1 MKHFKRATAM
11 LLAVVLSLCLAV
23 TAFADNTDQPT
34 GTLRV
39 TGSGLYIP
47 GEDEAAKGKN
57 VTAIRMFTA
66 RATEAATPNP
76 NTFDSY
82 VLENKWEGFFKQDEI
97 FNAMKTAGATTVST
111 ANDLDSAAL
120 SDAAV
125 AYINTLLSETTTTK
139 GTTLVEFAHKAQKWV
154 RSDEHKADFTDNVL
168 KFTSTATPVSGDTD
182 KTKGTATFSGLTAGY
197 YLVFP
202 EGGSTGDNSRGT
214 DAILVNVPKNGGVT
228 EQTIKSAFPT
238 VDKKVQ
244 TTEGGNPT
252 DNGTA
257 QVGDTVTFKLTA
269 KVPDMTDYDKYTF
282 KFIDKLSDG
291 LEFVADSVEV
301 NIANNKITAGAN
313 TYSATYEDT
322 TKTLTVAFDDLKNV
336 VKNGTDKVATDD
348 EIVVTYKAKIT
359 KDAVTTNP
367 AKNTVYLEYSNNPG
381 TNELGKSNP
390 DESKVY
396 TYDINIFKFYKGEE
410 NAETALANATFK
422 LTASEESTSE
432 AIKLVAEADG
442 KTYHVADA
450 KELEDTSVT
459 KVTEV
464 TTGADGKI
472 TIKGLK
478 AGTYYLHETI
488 APTGYNKLKKP
499 IEIKIDV
506 TNNDYT
512 KPSYTVNGTPNKAND
527 STIKVENVKGVM
539 LPETGS
545 IGTIGLTALGVAVVL
560 LGVFAPRK
568 KKKENR

>member
-1 MKHFKRATAM
+1 MKHFKRAAAM

-23 TAFADNTDQPT
+23 TAFADNTVQST
-34 GTLRV
+34 GNLTV
-39 TGSGLYIP
+39 TGSGLYNP
-47 GEDEAAKGKN
+47 GDGAGKGKN

-66 RATEAATPNP
+66 RVTGDATADPAQKNE
-76 NTFDSY
+76 FDSY
-82 VLENKWEGFFKQDEI
+82 VLEKKWEDFFKQAEI
-97 FNAMKTAGATTVST
+97 FSAMKNASVIGSDVEATAIT
-111 ANDLDSAAL
+111 ADEL
-120 SDAAV
+120 SNAAV
-125 AYINTLLSETTTTK
+125 AYLKNLQNDKSNK
-139 GTTLVEFAHKAQKWV
+139 GTLADFAHKAQKWA
-154 RSDEHKADFTDNVL
+154 RKNRTTLSADPSLVTVAAAAQD
-168 KFTSTATPVSGDTD
+168 SGED
-182 KTKGTATFSGLTAGY
+182 KTKGTAKFSGLTAGY

>member
-1 MKHFKRATAM
+1 MKHFKRAAAM

-23 TAFADNTDQPT
+23 TAFAEGTDVPT
-34 GTLRV
+34 GTLTV

-47 GEDEAAKGKN
+47 DEGAGKGKN

-139 GTTLVEFAHKAQKWV
+139 GTTLVEFAHKAQNWARKNSTTLSAKPSLV
-154 RSDEHKADFTDNVL
+154 TVKA
-168 KFTSTATPVSGDTD
+168 ATQDAGED
-182 KTKGTATFSGLTAGY
+182 KTKGTAAFNDLPAGY

-202 EGGSTGDNSRGT
+202 EGGSTGNNSRGT
-214 DAILVNVPKNGGVT
+214 DAILVNVPRDGKNTAVK
-228 EQTIKSAFPT
+228 IKSTFPT
-238 VDKKVQ
+238 VEKKVQ
-244 TTEGGNPT
+244 TTEGGDST

-269 KVPDMTDYDKYTF
+269 KVPDMTDYNSYTF
-282 KFIDKLSDG
+282 KFIDTLSDG
-291 LEFVADSVEV
+291 LEFVANSVEV
-301 NIANNKITAGAN
+301 NIAKNKIEAGAN
-313 TYSATYEDT
+313 TYSETFVDG
-322 TKTLTVAFDDLKNV
+322 TKTLTVAFADLKNV
-336 VKNGTDKVATDD
+336 VKSGTDKVATDD

-359 KDAVTTNP
+359 KDAVKDNP
-367 AKNTVYLEYSNNPG
+367 AKNTVYLQYSNNPG
-381 TNELGKSNP
+381 TDELGKSNP

-396 TYDINIFKFYKGEE
+396 TYDIDIFKFYKDGETE
-410 NAETALANATFK
+410 KELPNATFK
-422 LTASEESTSE
+422 LTASEKSDST

-450 KELEDTSVT
+450 KELDDTSVT

-472 TIKGLK
+472 AIKGLK

-499 IEIKIDV
+499 IKIDITV
-506 TNNDYT
+506 TSEAYT
-512 KPSYTVNGTPNKAND
+512 TPTYKVDEVDQNTSNI
-527 STIKVENVKGVM
+527 IKVENVKGVM

-568 KKKENR
+568 KKKENQ

>member
-1 MKHFKRATAM
+1 MKHFKRAAAM

-23 TAFADNTDQPT
+23 TAFADNTVQST
-34 GTLRV
+34 GNLTV
-39 TGSGLYIP
+39 TGSGLYNP
-47 GEDEAAKGKN
+47 GDGAGKGKN

-66 RATEAATPNP
+66 RVTGDATADPAQKNE
-76 NTFDSY
+76 FDSY
-82 VLENKWEGFFKQDEI
+82 VLEEKWDGFFKQDEI
-97 FNAMKTAGATTVST
+97 FTAMKTASVIGNEVEATAIT
-111 ANDLDSAAL
+111 ADELN
-120 SDAAV
+120 DAAV
-125 AYINTLLSETTTTK
+125 AYLKTLQNDNSNK
-139 GTTLVEFAHKAQKWV
+139 GTLADFAHKAQKWA
-154 RSDEHKADFTDNVL
+154 RDNYATLSADPSLVTVEAAAQD
-168 KFTSTATPVSGDTD
+168 SGED
-182 KTKGTATFSGLTAGY
+182 KTKGTASFKDLTAGY

-228 EQTIKSAFPT
+228 EQTIKSTFPT

-244 TTEGGNPT
+244 TTEGGDST

-269 KVPDMTDYDKYTF
+269 KVPDMTDYNSYTF
-282 KFIDKLSDG
+282 KFIDTLSDG
-291 LEFVADSVEV
+291 LEFVANSVEV
-301 NIANNKITAGAN
+301 NIANNKIEAGAN
-313 TYSATYEDT
+313 TYSETFVDG
-322 TKTLTVAFDDLKNV
+322 TKTLTVAFADLKNV
-336 VKNGTDKVATDD
+336 VKSGTDKVATDD

-381 TNELGKSNP
+381 TDELGKSNP

-568 KKKENR
+568 KKKENQ

>member
-1 MKHFKRATAM
+1 MKHFKRAAAM

-154 RSDEHKADFTDNVL
+154 RSDEHKADFTYNVL

>member
-1 MKHFKRATAM
+1 MKHFKRAAAM

-154 RSDEHKADFTDNVL
+154 RSDEHKADFTDKVL

>member
-1 MKHFKRATAM
+1 MKHFKRAAAM

-139 GTTLVEFAHKAQKWV
+139 GTTLVEFAHKAQKWG

>member
-1 MKHFKRATAM
+1 MKHFKRAAAM

-23 TAFADNTDQPT
+23 TAFAEGTDVPT
-34 GTLRV
+34 GTLTV

-47 GEDEAAKGKN
+47 DEGAGKGKN

-139 GTTLVEFAHKAQKWV
+139 GTTLVEFAHKAQNWARKNSTTLSAKPSLV
-154 RSDEHKADFTDNVL
+154 TVKAATQDSDE
-168 KFTSTATPVSGDTD
+168 D
-182 KTKGTATFSGLTAGY
+182 KTKGTATFTDLTAGY

-202 EGGSTGDNSRGT
+202 EGGSTGKGNRKT
-214 DAILVNVPKNGGVT
+214 DAILVNVPRDGKNT
-228 EQTIKSAFPT
+228 AAEIKSTFPT
-238 VDKKVQ
+238 VDKQVSNDKTNYQ
-244 TTEGGNPT
+244 
-252 DNGTA
+252 DNTTA

-269 KVPDMTDYDKYTF
+269 KVPDMADYTAY
-282 KFIDKLSDG
+282 KFVFHDTLSNG
-291 LEFVADSVEV
+291 LEFVANSVEV
-301 NIANNKITAGAN
+301 SIASNKITAGDN
-313 TYSATYEDT
+313 TYSATYVDG
-322 TKTLTVAFDDLKNV
+322 TKKLTVAFTDLKNV
-336 VKNGTDKVATDD
+336 VKSGTDKVATDD

-367 AKNTVYLEYSNNPG
+367 ATNKAHLEYSNDPSG
-381 TNELGKSNP
+381 TGTGTSNP

-396 TYDINIFKFYKGEE
+396 TYDINIFKYYKGEG
-410 NAETALANATFK
+410 NTETGLANATFK
-422 LTASEESTSE
+422 LTSSEESTST
-432 AIKLVAEADG
+432 AIELVKEDG
-442 KTYHVADA
+442 AGLVYHVKGDNETGAV
-450 KELEDTSVT
+450 SV
-459 KVTEV
+459 V

-499 IEIKIDV
+499 IKIEITV
-506 TNNDYT
+506 TDNNYT
-512 KPSYTVNGTPNKAND
+512 TPSYKVDGKANAD
-527 STIKVENVKGVM
+527 NTIKVENVKGVM

-560 LGVFAPRK
+560 LGVFATRK
-568 KKKENR
+568 KKKENQ

>member
-1 MKHFKRATAM
+1 MKHFKRAAAM

-23 TAFADNTDQPT
+23 TAFADNTVQST
-34 GTLRV
+34 GNLTV

-47 GEDEAAKGKN
+47 DEGAGKGKN

-66 RATEAATPNP
+66 RVTGDATADPAQKNE
-76 NTFDSY
+76 FDNY
-82 VLENKWEGFFKQDEI
+82 VLEEKWDGFFKQDEI
-97 FNAMKTAGATTVST
+97 FTAMKNAGVIGNEVVAATITA
-111 ANDLDSAAL
+111 DEL

-125 AYINTLLSETTTTK
+125 AYLKTLQNDKSNK
-139 GTTLVEFAHKAQKWV
+139 GTLADFAHKAQKWA
-154 RSDEHKADFTDNVL
+154 RKNSTTLSADPSLVTVEAAAQD
-168 KFTSTATPVSGDTD
+168 SGED
-182 KTKGTATFSGLTAGY
+182 KTKGTASFKDLTAGY

-228 EQTIKSAFPT
+228 EQTIKSTFPT

-244 TTEGGNPT
+244 TTEGGDST

-269 KVPDMTDYDKYTF
+269 KVPDMADYTAY
-282 KFIDKLSDG
+282 KFVFHDTLSNG
-291 LEFVADSVEV
+291 LEFVANSVEV
-301 NIANNKITAGAN
+301 SIASNKITAGDN
-313 TYSATYEDT
+313 TYSATYVDG
-322 TKTLTVAFDDLKNV
+322 TKKLTVAFTDLKNV
-336 VKNGTDKVATDD
+336 VKSGTDKVATDD

-381 TNELGKSNP
+381 TDELGKSNP

-396 TYDINIFKFYKGEE
+396 TYDINIFKFYTNES
-410 NAETALANATFK
+410 NTETALANATFK
-422 LTASEESTSE
+422 LTASEDSTST
-432 AIKLVAEADG
+432 AIELVKEEGTDLV
-442 KTYHVADA
+442 YHVKGNNETDA
-450 KELEDTSVT
+450 VST
-459 KVTEV
+459 V

-499 IEIKIDV
+499 IKIEITV
-506 TNNDYT
+506 TNDYT
-512 KPSYTVNGTPNKAND
+512 APSYKVDGTTQDNN
-527 STIKVENVKGVM
+527 TIKVKNVKGVM

-568 KKKENR
+568 KKKENQ

>member
-1 MKHFKRATAM
+1 
-11 LLAVVLSLCLAV
+11 
-23 TAFADNTDQPT
+23 
-34 GTLRV
+34 
-39 TGSGLYIP
+39 
-47 GEDEAAKGKN
+47 
-57 VTAIRMFTA
+57 MF
-66 RATEAATPNP
+66 
-76 NTFDSY
+76 
-82 VLENKWEGFFKQDEI
+82 
-97 FNAMKTAGATTVST
+97 
-111 ANDLDSAAL
+111 
-120 SDAAV
+120 
-125 AYINTLLSETTTTK
+125 
-139 GTTLVEFAHKAQKWV
+139 
-154 RSDEHKADFTDNVL
+154 L

-313 TYSATYEDT
+313 TYSATYEDN

-381 TNELGKSNP
+381 TNELGKIQP
-390 DESKVY
+390 
-396 TYDINIFKFYKGEE
+396 
-410 NAETALANATFK
+410 
-422 LTASEESTSE
+422 
-432 AIKLVAEADG
+432 
-442 KTYHVADA
+442 
-450 KELEDTSVT
+450 
-459 KVTEV
+459 
-464 TTGADGKI
+464 
-472 TIKGLK
+472 
-478 AGTYYLHETI
+478 
-488 APTGYNKLKKP
+488 
-499 IEIKIDV
+499 
-506 TNNDYT
+506 
-512 KPSYTVNGTPNKAND
+512 
-527 STIKVENVKGVM
+527 
-539 LPETGS
+539 
-545 IGTIGLTALGVAVVL
+545 
-560 LGVFAPRK
+560 
-568 KKKENR
+568 

>member
-1 MKHFKRATAM
+1 MKHFKRAAAM

-23 TAFADNTDQPT
+23 TAFAEGTDVPT
-34 GTLRV
+34 GTLTV
-39 TGSGLYIP
+39 TGSGLYNP
-47 GEDEAAKGKN
+47 GDGAGKGKN

-66 RATEAATPNP
+66 RATEAANPKP

-111 ANDLDSAAL
+111 ATDLDSAAL

-125 AYINTLLSETTTTK
+125 AYINTLLSEKTTTN

-154 RSDEHKADFTDNVL
+154 RSDEHKADFIDNVL
-168 KFTSTATPVSGDTD
+168 KFTATATPVSGDAD
-182 KTKGTATFSGLTAGY
+182 KTKGTATFSNLTAGY

-202 EGGSTGDNSRGT
+202 EGGSTGDGNRGT

-381 TNELGKSNP
+381 TDELGKSNP

-422 LTASEESTSE
+422 LTASDESTSE

-450 KELEDTSVT
+450 KELEDTSVA

-464 TTGADGKI
+464 TTGNDGKI
-472 TIKGLK
+472 NIKGLK

-488 APTGYNKLKKP
+488 APTGFNKLKKP

-568 KKKENR
+568 KKKENQ

>member
-1 MKHFKRATAM
+1 MKHFKRAAAM

-282 KFIDKLSDG
+282 KIIDKLSDG

>member
-1 MKHFKRATAM
+1 MKHIKRAAAM

-23 TAFADNTDQPT
+23 TAFAEGTDVPT
-34 GTLRV
+34 GTLTV

-47 GEDEAAKGKN
+47 DEGAGKGKN

-139 GTTLVEFAHKAQKWV
+139 GSTLVEFAHKAQNWARKNSTTLSAKPSLV
-154 RSDEHKADFTDNVL
+154 TVKAATQDSDE
-168 KFTSTATPVSGDTD
+168 D
-182 KTKGTATFSGLTAGY
+182 KTKGTATFTDLTAGY

-202 EGGSTGDNSRGT
+202 EGGSTGKGNRGT
-214 DAILVNVPKNGGVT
+214 DAILVNVPRDGKNT
-228 EQTIKSAFPT
+228 AAEIKSTFPT
-238 VDKKVQ
+238 VDKQVSNDKTNYQ
-244 TTEGGNPT
+244 
-252 DNGTA
+252 DNTTA

-269 KVPDMTDYDKYTF
+269 KVPDMADYTAY
-282 KFIDKLSDG
+282 KFVFHDTLSNG
-291 LEFVADSVEV
+291 LEFVANSVEV
-301 NIANNKITAGAN
+301 SIASNKITAGDN
-313 TYSATYEDT
+313 TYSATYVDG
-322 TKTLTVAFDDLKNV
+322 TKKLTVAFTDLKNV
-336 VKNGTDKVATDD
+336 VKSGTDKVATDD

-367 AKNTVYLEYSNNPG
+367 ATNKAHLEYSNDPSG
-381 TNELGKSNP
+381 TGTGTSNP

-396 TYDINIFKFYKGEE
+396 TYDINIFKYYKGEG
-410 NAETALANATFK
+410 NTETGLANATFK
-422 LTASEESTSE
+422 LTSSEESTST
-432 AIKLVAEADG
+432 AIELVKEDG
-442 KTYHVADA
+442 AGLVYHVKGDNETGAV
-450 KELEDTSVT
+450 SV
-459 KVTEV
+459 V

-499 IEIKIDV
+499 IKIEITV
-506 TNNDYT
+506 TDNNYT
-512 KPSYTVNGTPNKAND
+512 TPSYKVDGKANAD
-527 STIKVENVKGVM
+527 NTIKVENVKGVM

-568 KKKENR
+568 KKKENQ

>member
-1 MKHFKRATAM
+1 MKHFKRAAAM

-23 TAFADNTDQPT
+23 TAFAADTEQKT
-34 GTLRV
+34 GSLTV
-39 TGSGLYIP
+39 TGSGMWNP
-47 GEDEAAKGKN
+47 SESKGKE

-66 RATEAATPNP
+66 RVTGDATADPAQKNE
-76 NTFDSY
+76 FDSY
-82 VLENKWEGFFKQDEI
+82 VLEKKWEAFFKQDEV
-97 FNAMKTAGATTVST
+97 FTAMKTASVIGNEVEATAIT
-111 ANDLDSAAL
+111 ADELNN
-120 SDAAV
+120 AAV
-125 AYINTLLSETTTTK
+125 AYLKTLQNDNSNK
-139 GTTLVEFAHKAQKWV
+139 GTLADFAHKAQKWA
-154 RSDEHKADFTDNVL
+154 RDNYTTLSADPSLVTVEAAAQD
-168 KFTSTATPVSGDTD
+168 SGED
-182 KTKGTATFSGLTAGY
+182 KTKGTASFKDLTAGY

-228 EQTIKSAFPT
+228 EQTIKSTFPT

-301 NIANNKITAGAN
+301 NIAKNKITAGAN

-322 TKTLTVAFDDLKNV
+322 TKTLTVAFVDLKNV

-381 TNELGKSNP
+381 TDELGKSNP

-396 TYDINIFKFYKGEE
+396 TYDIEIHKFHTEDIDA
-410 NAETALANATFK
+410 NRLANATFK
-422 LTASEESTSE
+422 LTSDVDGNNVV
-432 AIKLVAEADG
+432 KLVAETDANA
-442 KTYHVADA
+442 YHVQGDG
-450 KELEDTSVT
+450 ETGVDT
-459 KVTEV
+459 V
-464 TTGADGKI
+464 TTDVTGKI
-472 TIKGLK
+472 NIKGLK
-478 AGTYYLHETI
+478 DGTYYLHETI

-499 IEIKIDV
+499 IKIDITV
-506 TNNDYT
+506 TGEAYT
-512 KPSYTVNGTPNKAND
+512 TPTYKVDEVDQNTSNI
-527 STIKVENVKGVM
+527 IKVENVKGVM

-568 KKKENR
+568 KKKENQ

>member
-1 MKHFKRATAM
+1 MKHFKRAAAM

-257 QVGDTVTFKLTA
+257 QVGDNVTFKLTA

>member
-1 MKHFKRATAM
+1 MKHFKRAAAM

-23 TAFADNTDQPT
+23 TAFAEGTDVPT
-34 GTLRV
+34 GTLTV

-47 GEDEAAKGKN
+47 DEGAGKGKN

-139 GTTLVEFAHKAQKWV
+139 GTTLVEFAHKAQNWARKNSTTLSAKPSLV
-154 RSDEHKADFTDNVL
+154 TVKAATQDSDE
-168 KFTSTATPVSGDTD
+168 D
-182 KTKGTATFSGLTAGY
+182 KTKGTATFTDLTAGY

-202 EGGSTGDNSRGT
+202 EGGSTGKGNRRT
-214 DAILVNVPKNGGVT
+214 DAILVNVPRNGKNT
-228 EQTIKSAFPT
+228 AAEIKSTFPT
-238 VDKKVQ
+238 VDKQVSNDKTNYQ
-244 TTEGGNPT
+244 
-252 DNGTA
+252 DNTTA

-269 KVPDMTDYDKYTF
+269 KVPDMADYTAY
-282 KFIDKLSDG
+282 KFVFHDTLSNG
-291 LEFVADSVEV
+291 LEFVANSVEV
-301 NIANNKITAGAN
+301 SIASNKITAGDN
-313 TYSATYEDT
+313 TYSATYVDG
-322 TKTLTVAFDDLKNV
+322 TKKLTVAFTDLKNV
-336 VKNGTDKVATDD
+336 VKSGTDKVATDD

-367 AKNTVYLEYSNNPG
+367 ATNKAHLEYSNDPSG
-381 TNELGKSNP
+381 TGTGTSNP

-396 TYDINIFKFYKGEE
+396 TYDINIFKYYKGEG
-410 NAETALANATFK
+410 NTETGLANATFK
-422 LTASEESTSE
+422 LTSSEESTST
-432 AIKLVAEADG
+432 AIELVKEDG
-442 KTYHVADA
+442 AGLVYHVKGDNETGAV
-450 KELEDTSVT
+450 SV
-459 KVTEV
+459 V

-499 IEIKIDV
+499 IKIEITV
-506 TNNDYT
+506 TDNNYT
-512 KPSYTVNGTPNKAND
+512 TPSYKVDGKANAD
-527 STIKVENVKGVM
+527 NTIKVENVKGVM

-568 KKKENR
+568 KKKENQ

>member
-1 MKHFKRATAM
+1 MKHFKRAAAM

-168 KFTSTATPVSGDTD
+168 KFTSTATPVSDDTD

-322 TKTLTVAFDDLKNV
+322 TKTLTVAFADLKNV
-336 VKNGTDKVATDD
+336 VKSGTSKVATDD

-359 KDAVTTNP
+359 KDAVKDNP

>member
-1 MKHFKRATAM
+1 MKHFKRAAAM

-23 TAFADNTDQPT
+23 TAFAEGTDVPT
-34 GTLRV
+34 GTLTV

-47 GEDEAAKGKN
+47 DEGAGKGKN

-139 GTTLVEFAHKAQKWV
+139 GTTLVEFAHKAQNWARKNSTTLSAKPSLV
-154 RSDEHKADFTDNVL
+154 TVKAATQDSDE
-168 KFTSTATPVSGDTD
+168 D
-182 KTKGTATFSGLTAGY
+182 KTKGTATFTDLTAGY

-202 EGGSTGDNSRGT
+202 EGGSTGKGNRGT
-214 DAILVNVPKNGGVT
+214 DAILVNVPRDGKNT
-228 EQTIKSAFPT
+228 AAEIKSTFPT
-238 VDKKVQ
+238 VDKQVSNDKTNYQ
-244 TTEGGNPT
+244 
-252 DNGTA
+252 DNTTA

-269 KVPDMTDYDKYTF
+269 KVPDMADYTAY
-282 KFIDKLSDG
+282 KFVFHDTLSNG
-291 LEFVADSVEV
+291 LEFVANSVEV
-301 NIANNKITAGAN
+301 SIASNKITAGDN
-313 TYSATYEDT
+313 TYSATYVDG
-322 TKTLTVAFDDLKNV
+322 TKKLTVAFTDLKNV
-336 VKNGTDKVATDD
+336 VKSGTDKVATDD

-367 AKNTVYLEYSNNPG
+367 ATNKAHLEYSNDPSG
-381 TNELGKSNP
+381 TGTGTSNP

-396 TYDINIFKFYKGEE
+396 TYDINIFKYYKGEG
-410 NAETALANATFK
+410 NTETGLANATFK
-422 LTASEESTSE
+422 LTSSEESTST
-432 AIKLVAEADG
+432 AIELVKEDG
-442 KTYHVADA
+442 AGLVYHVKGDNETGAV
-450 KELEDTSVT
+450 SV
-459 KVTEV
+459 V

-499 IEIKIDV
+499 IKIEITV
-506 TNNDYT
+506 TDNNYT
-512 KPSYTVNGTPNKAND
+512 TPSYKVDGKANAD
-527 STIKVENVKGVM
+527 NTIKVENVKGVM

-568 KKKENR
+568 KKKENQ